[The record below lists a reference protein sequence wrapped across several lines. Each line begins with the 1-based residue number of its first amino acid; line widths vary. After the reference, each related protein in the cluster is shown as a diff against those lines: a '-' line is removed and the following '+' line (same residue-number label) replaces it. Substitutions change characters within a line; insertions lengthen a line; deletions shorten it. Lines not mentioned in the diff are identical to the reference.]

1 MQLFL
6 IILWTLF
13 QAWPVQAVK
22 NATNIS
28 VGFDLKD
35 SYGTA
40 AISFPN
46 GTSQRIALAYGNQA
60 YRDTLHKLSLWS
72 SQHEA
77 PPYTTPE
84 QRWKDWPR
92 QKERNARKAAGLPA
106 SEDVGAISTLV
117 RALKEETEK
126 AVGFSITSAAASVPV
141 FPAIYDEDLYDS
153 FEYIGLEYLQMI
165 QYSYRGP
172 LLTYDPAAALT
183 GHGFA
188 LCSNIEHPQECWERD
203 DGFWHEYYYIVDY
216 TKSSLLAYHTGTFS
230 EGAYDIKVAQEYD
243 LFLGSDA
250 RFDNLNEDHYWDQV
264 RQVLLTPLL
273 TRSYQMPTKVI
284 LVGESSDDPSFREHF
299 DDVLE
304 EFFKDGVPP
313 IFDQD
318 PVYVQAKGAAEFVR
332 RSAYLPKPTKPQM
345 VASTSDMDLSR
356 NYKGQTS
363 AQKVVVAGL

>member
-1 MQLFL
+1 MQLFF
-6 IILWTLF
+6 IILSTLF
-13 QAWPVQAVK
+13 QAWPVQALEK
-22 NATNIS
+22 ATNIS
-28 VGFDLKD
+28 VGFDLND

-46 GTSQRIALAYGNQA
+46 GTSQRIARVYGNQA

-77 PPYTTPE
+77 PPYTTPV
-84 QRWKDWPR
+84 QRSKDWPR
-92 QKERNARKAAGLPA
+92 QQERKARKAAGLPA
-106 SEDVGAISTLV
+106 SEDVGAISSLV

-126 AVGFSITSAAASVPV
+126 AVGFSITSAAASVPL

-153 FEYIGLEYLQMI
+153 FEYIDLEYLQMI

-172 LLTYDPAAALT
+172 LLTYEPAAALA

-188 LCSNIEHPQECWERD
+188 LCSNIAHPQACWKKD

-230 EGAYDIKVAQEYD
+230 EGAYDIKVAQEYN

-250 RFDNLNEDHYWDQV
+250 RFDNPNEDHYWDGV
-264 RQVLLTPLL
+264 RQVLLKPLL
-273 TRSYQMPTKVI
+273 ARSYQMPTKII
-284 LVGESSDDPSFREHF
+284 LVGESSDDPAFREHF

-304 EFFKDGVPP
+304 EFFKDAVPP

-332 RSAYLPKPTKPQM
+332 RSAYLPKPTKPQVVDSKSKM
-345 VASTSDMDLSR
+345 YIHRD
-356 NYKGQTS
+356 YKGQENV
-363 AQKVVVAGL
+363 QKVFVAEL